1 MARTTK
7 PSQPLPEPSPET
19 NLNLDSPLSSKP
31 DSEVRNENPVEIPTE
46 ELAEKTQE
54 NVEDQDRELSFHPS
68 HMKDGMKI
76 YEEKPQEI
84 QDHLVLDQ
92 NVRRFGKED
101 PVFCTAILKGYGV
114 TVCDVCGDQLHSD
127 FDGSLICSVGKSKS
141 ECGLL
146 KDR

>member
-1 MARTTK
+1 MAKTTRQ
-7 PSQPLPEPSPET
+7 SQPLSEPPPT
-19 NLNLDSPLSSKP
+19 PKP
-31 DSEVRNENPVEIPTE
+31 DSDMRNENPVETSAE

-54 NVEDQDRELSFHPS
+54 NVENQDRELSFHPS

-76 YEEKPQEI
+76 YEEKPHEI
-84 QDHLVLDQ
+84 QDHLILDQ
-92 NVRRFGKED
+92 NVRRSDNKD
-101 PVFCTAILKGYGV
+101 PVFCTAILKGYGA

-127 FDGSLICSVGKSKS
+127 FDGSLICSVGKPKS